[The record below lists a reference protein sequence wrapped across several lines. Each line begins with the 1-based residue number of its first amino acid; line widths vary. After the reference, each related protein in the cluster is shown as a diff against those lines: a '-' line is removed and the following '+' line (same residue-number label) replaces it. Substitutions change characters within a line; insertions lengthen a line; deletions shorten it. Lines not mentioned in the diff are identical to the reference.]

1 MIKKK
6 IKKFNI
12 PNIDNIDSFI
22 SIFKNVLIKINFINE
37 NFIFS
42 EDMKLK
48 IREYV
53 QNYLYLKD
61 DLKNNDYYKK
71 SFYEDLKNK
80 LVHIMSY
87 SKEIINR
94 HLNGYLNDIITEAKG
109 VIHTIDK
116 KFSMNQT

>member
-1 MIKKK
+1 M
-6 IKKFNI
+6 
-12 PNIDNIDSFI
+12 
-22 SIFKNVLIKINFINE
+22 FKNVLIKINFINE

-61 DLKNNDYYKK
+61 DLKNNDYYKR
-71 SFYEDLKNK
+71 SFYEDFKNK

-94 HLNGYLNDIITEAKG
+94 HLNGYLNDIITEAK
-109 VIHTIDK
+109 
-116 KFSMNQT
+116 KFRMNRTEF